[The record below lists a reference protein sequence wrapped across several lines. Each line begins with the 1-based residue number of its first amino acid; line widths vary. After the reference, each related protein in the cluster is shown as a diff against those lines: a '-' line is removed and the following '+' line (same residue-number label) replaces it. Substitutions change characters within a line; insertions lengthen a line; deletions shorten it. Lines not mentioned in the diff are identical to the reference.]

1 MRRRG
6 YSLLATVA
14 VTVSVALSGCAGAPE
29 EIAAGTS
36 ELMQSTI
43 VTAAGQAASGDTVS
57 ALATLDSLQAQLQK
71 AVTSGDIT
79 SERAESV
86 QQSIDLVRADL
97 QPAPT
102 VAPVPEETT
111 APEETAAP
119 VTTTDTAPDPAVP
132 EPTTPDDPGNN
143 GNGNGNNGNGN
154 GNNGN
159 GKNGNNG
166 NGKNK

>member
-1 MRRRG
+1 VRRRG

-14 VTVSVALSGCAGAPE
+14 VTVTVALSGCGGAPQ

-43 VTAAGQAASGDTVS
+43 VTAAGQAASGDTMS
-57 ALATLDSLQAQLQK
+57 ALATLDSLQTQLQN

-79 SERAESV
+79 SERAVTV

-97 QPAPT
+97 QPIPT
-102 VAPVPEETT
+102 VTPAPEETT
-111 APEETAAP
+111 VPEETAAP

-132 EPTTPDDPGNN
+132 KPATPDDPGNN
-143 GNGNGNNGNGN
+143 GNGNNGN

-159 GKNGNNG
+159 GNNGNG